1 MKTKRLTSTK
11 PLGSRKKCLTI
22 GNKDKKKASNLFMPR
37 KIAYL
42 CQIKLMET
50 AMEILLH
57 FTWKHRLCPT
67 PLLTTDGEEVEVI
80 DPGLHNH
87 DSGPDFLNARLKI
100 NGMSWAGSVEVHD
113 RASDWYRHRHDKDT
127 AYDNTI
133 LHVVGVYDT
142 EILTSSG
149 RKVPQVVVPVPEVIE
164 RNYAE
169 LQQEEHYPPC
179 YRIIP
184 DLPELTKHAWLS
196 SLTTERLQQKT
207 ERIRDY
213 LRLTGGDWERAFFI
227 ALARNFGFGVNA
239 EAFEA
244 WAMTI
249 EPSQI
254 GKHRDDLLQVEAFF
268 FGQAGL
274 LDNISPEHADDPY
287 VKLLQREYA
296 FLRNKF
302 SLHPIA
308 STRWKFLRMRPQN
321 FPHIRLAQFARLY
334 HEGNADFSKLL
345 TQPDA
350 DRLREMFTVAPSDY
364 WQKHYTFS
372 APSPKSIKTLRT
384 DTIDLL
390 LINAVAPLLFA
401 YGRDR
406 MDESLCN
413 RAFDLLEGIRA
424 ENNHIT
430 RTWAEVSIRAAN
442 AADSQALI
450 QLKTAYC
457 DRRDCLRCRFGAEY
471 LRRRKAL

>member
-1 MKTKRLTSTK
+1 ML
-11 PLGSRKKCLTI
+11 RKK
-22 GNKDKKKASNLFMPR
+22 S
-37 KIAYL
+37 YL

-50 AMEILLH
+50 TMELLLH

-67 PLLTTDGEEVEVI
+67 PLLTTDGEEVEI
-80 DPGLHNH
+80 IEQGLHNYN
-87 DSGPDFLNARLKI
+87 SGPDFLNARLKI
-100 NGMSWAGSVEVHD
+100 NDILWAGSVEVHD
-113 RASDWYRHRHDKDT
+113 RASDWNRHGHDKDT

-133 LHVVGVYDT
+133 LHVVGQADA
-142 EILTSSG
+142 EIQTSNG
-149 RKVPQVVVPVPEVIE
+149 RKVPQVVVPVPEVMAK
-164 RNYAE
+164 NYAE
-169 LQQEEHYPPC
+169 LQQAEHYPPC

-184 DLPELTKHAWLS
+184 ELPELTKHAWLS

-213 LRLTGGDWERAFFI
+213 LRQTNGDWERAFFI
-227 ALARNFGFGVNA
+227 SLARNFGFGVNA

-254 GKHRDDLLQVEAFF
+254 GKHRDNLLQVEAFF

-274 LDNISPEHADDPY
+274 LDNISPEYADDDY

-296 FLRNKF
+296 FLKNKF
-302 SLHPIA
+302 SLQPI
-308 STRWKFLRMRPQN
+308 SPKRWKFLRMRPQN
-321 FPHIRLAQFARLY
+321 FPHIRLAQLARLY
-334 HEGNADFSKLL
+334 HEGKADFSHVIN
-345 TQPDA
+345 QSDA
-350 DRLREMFTVAPSDY
+350 GTLREIFTVAPSDY
-364 WQKHYTFS
+364 WLTHYTFS
-372 APSPKSIKTLRT
+372 APSPKNSKTLRT
-384 DTIDLL
+384 ATIDLL

-406 MDESLCN
+406 MEENLCN

-424 ENNHIT
+424 ENNYIT
-430 RTWAEVSIRAAN
+430 RAWAEVSIQAAS

-471 LRRRKAL
+471 LRRRKAI